1 MKSFTEYLTES
12 KKVYQFKVKIAGEHP
27 DNAVE
32 QLKGSLDQFHVS
44 SVSKSATTPIQER
57 HSEFPEHVNI
67 GMTIYDVT
75 TDYPATAMQ
84 IRDMVATGLGIT
96 HSHVVVRN
104 MAEERE
110 HEVNHEHD
118 DRTHTALIGTQQN
131 PSNHGDMVNDT
142 YKYNLLK
149 ELGKEKHSM
158 TQVKGF
164 NDQILAKSAPG
175 LAKEYGKKKTATTK
189 KSGTISAIGTKQN
202 KIPDPMK
209 GAK

>member
-44 SVSKSATTPIQER
+44 SVNKGGTTPIQER

-96 HSHVVVRN
+96 HGHVVVRN

-110 HEVNHEHD
+110 HEINHEHD
-118 DRTHTALIGTQQN
+118 DRTHTAIVGTTQT

-164 NDQILAKSAPG
+164 NDQLLAKSAPG
-175 LAKEYGKKKTATTK
+175 PAKEYGKNKTTTK

>member
-12 KKVYQFKVKIAGEHP
+12 KKVYQFKVKIAGDQP
-27 DNAVE
+27 DNIVE
-32 QLKGSLDQFHVS
+32 QIKGSLDQFHVS
-44 SVSKSATTPIQER
+44 SVSKGGTAPIQER
-57 HSEFPEHVNI
+57 HSEFPEHKNI

-75 TDYPATAMQ
+75 TDYPATAAQ
-84 IRDMVATGLGIT
+84 IRDIVASGLGVT
-96 HSHVVVRN
+96 LSHIVVRN

-110 HEVNHEHD
+110 HEINHEHD
-118 DRTHTALIGTQQN
+118 ERTHTAIVGTTQT
-131 PSNHGDMVNDT
+131 PSNHGNMVNDT
-142 YKYNLLK
+142 HKYNLLK

-164 NDQILAKSAPG
+164 NDQLLAKSAPG
-175 LAKEYGKKKTATTK
+175 PAKEYGKNKTTTK

-209 GAK
+209 GVR

>member
-12 KKVYQFKVKIAGEHP
+12 KKIYQFKVKIAGEQP
-27 DNAVE
+27 DNCVE
-32 QLKGSLDQFHVS
+32 QLKRSLDQFHVG
-44 SVSKSATTPIQER
+44 SVSKGNTAPIQER
-57 HSEFPEHVNI
+57 HSDFPEHTNV

-75 TDYPATAMQ
+75 TEYPATALQ
-84 IRDMVATGLGIT
+84 IRDMAANGLGIALGQ
-96 HSHVVVRN
+96 VVVRN

-110 HEVNHEHD
+110 HEINHAYD
-118 DRTHTALIGTQQN
+118 KRTNTAVSGTPQS

-164 NDQILAKSAPG
+164 NDQILAKNAPG
-175 LAKEYGKKKTATTK
+175 PAKEFGKNKTTNK
-189 KSGTISAIGTKQN
+189 KSGTTSVIGTKQN
-202 KIPDPMK
+202 RIPDPMK

>member
-12 KKVYQFKVKIAGEHP
+12 KKVYQFKVKIAGEHA

-32 QLKGSLDQFHVS
+32 QIKGSLDQFHVS
-44 SVSKSATTPIQER
+44 SVSKGATTPIQER
-57 HSEFPEHVNI
+57 HSEFPEHRNI
-67 GMTIYDVT
+67 GMTIYDVVV
-75 TDYPATAMQ
+75 DYPTNAPQ

-96 HSHVVVRN
+96 HSHVIVRA
-104 MAEERE
+104 MAEEL
-110 HEVNHEHD
+110 EHD
-118 DRTHTALIGTQQN
+118 INHAYDDRSNVALIGTMQS

-175 LAKEYGKKKTATTK
+175 PAKEYGKNKTTTK
-189 KSGTISAIGTKQN
+189 KSGTTSAVGTKQN

-209 GAK
+209 GAR

>member
-1 MKSFTEYLTES
+1 MKSYKQYLAES
-12 KKVYQFKVKIAGEHP
+12 KKTYEFKVKIAGEHP

-32 QLKGSLDQFHVS
+32 QLKGSLSQFHCNT
-44 SVSKSATTPIQER
+44 VSKGMTTPIQER

-104 MAEERE
+104 MAEEME
-110 HEVNHEHD
+110 HAINHQYDEISGE
-118 DRTHTALIGTQQN
+118 AIGGTMQE
-131 PSNHGDMVNDT
+131 PSDHSNMINDT

-149 ELGKEKHSM
+149 ELGKEKHQG
-158 TQVKGF
+158 TQITGI
-164 NDQILAKSAPG
+164 NDQLLAKKAPSE
-175 LAKEYGKKKTATTK
+175 KQPKVKSIK
-189 KSGTISAIGTKQN
+189 KSGTLSPVGTKQN
-202 KIPDPMK
+202 KIPNPVK
-209 GAK
+209 GN

>member
-1 MKSFTEYLTES
+1 MKSFKEYLTES
-12 KKVYQFKVKIAGEHP
+12 KKTYEFKVKIAGDHP

-32 QLKGSLDQFHVS
+32 QIKGSLDQFHVC

-57 HSEFPEHVNI
+57 HSEFPEHRNI

-75 TDYPATAMQ
+75 TDYPATALQ

-96 HSHVVVRN
+96 HSHVIVRN

-110 HEVNHEHD
+110 HEINHEHD
-118 DRTHTALIGTQQN
+118 NRTHTALVGTTQT
-131 PSNHGDMVNDT
+131 PSNHGGLVNDE

-149 ELGKEKHSM
+149 ELSKEKHSM

-164 NDQILAKSAPG
+164 NDQILAKSPPG
-175 LAKEYGKKKTATTK
+175 SAKEYSKKTTVK
-189 KSGTISAIGTKQN
+189 KSGNISAIGTKQN

-209 GAK
+209 GAR

>member
-12 KKVYQFKVKIAGEHP
+12 KKVYQFKVKIGGDQP
-27 DNAVE
+27 DNCVE
-32 QLKGSLDQFHVS
+32 QLKGSLDQFHVG
-44 SVSKSATTPIQER
+44 SVSKGKTTPIQER
-57 HSEFPEHVNI
+57 HSDFPEHTNI

-75 TDYPATAMQ
+75 TEYPATTLQ
-84 IRDMVATGLGIT
+84 IRDMVANGLGIAL
-96 HSHVVVRN
+96 SQVVVRN
-104 MAEERE
+104 LAEE
-110 HEVNHEHD
+110 HEYEINHEHD
-118 DRTHTALIGTQQN
+118 DRTHTALVGTTPS

-164 NDQILAKSAPG
+164 NDQMLAKSAPG
-175 LAKEYGKKKTATTK
+175 PAKEFGKNKTTTK
-189 KSGTISAIGTKQN
+189 KSGTTSVIGTKQN